1 MTAPA
6 VHPLALIDPA
16 AQLGPGCEVGAF
28 AIIGARVELGPDC
41 RVGPHAVIEGPCRIG
56 RGNQIFQFAS
66 IGTAPQDLGYAGE
79 ATELLMGEHNVVR
92 EFVTINRGTVKGG
105 GITRVG
111 SHNLFMAY
119 CHVAH
124 DCRIGDHVVMANAA
138 TLAGHVS
145 VDDHA
150 ILGGLSAVHQFAR
163 VGAHAILGGGTMAPL
178 DVPPYMMAA
187 GNHASLH
194 GINVRGLARRGI
206 SRDTILQIKRAYRI
220 LFRSGQRLEDAMD
233 EVRRRG
239 LDAPEVTHLLEFIR
253 STHRGITRP

>member
-1 MTAPA
+1 MTARIHPQA
-6 VHPLALIDPA
+6 VIDA
-16 AQLGPGCEVGAF
+16 SARIGDGCVIGPF
-28 AIIGARVELGPDC
+28 AVIGAGVEIGDHS
-41 RVGPHAVIEGPCRIG
+41 RIGAHAVIEGPTRLG
-56 RGNQIFQFAS
+56 VHNHVFQFAS
-66 IGTAPQDLGYAGE
+66 IGTAPQDLGYRGE
-79 ATELLMGEHNVVR
+79 FTELHVGSHNTIR

-105 GITRVG
+105 GITRIG
-111 SHNLFMAY
+111 NHNLLMAY

-124 DCRIGDHVVMANAA
+124 DCCIGDQVVMANAA

-145 VDDHA
+145 VEDHA
-150 ILGGLSAVHQFAR
+150 ILGGLSAVHQYAR

-178 DVPPYMMAA
+178 DIPPYMMAA

-206 SRDTILQIKRAYRI
+206 SRETIVQIKRAYRL

-239 LDAPEVTHLLEFIR
+239 LSAPEIAYLLEFIR
-253 STHRGITRP
+253 SSKRGITRP

>member
-1 MTAPA
+1 MSAHIHALA
-6 VHPLALIDPA
+6 VVDADAKIGSDCRI
-16 AQLGPGCEVGAF
+16 GPF
-28 AIIGARVELGPDC
+28 AVIGAGVEIGDHC
-41 RVGPHAVIEGPCRIG
+41 QIGAHAVIEGPTRLG
-56 RGNQIFQFAS
+56 SHNQVFQFAS
-66 IGTAPQDLGYAGE
+66 VGTAPQDLGYQGE
-79 ATELLMGEHNVVR
+79 PTALEIGSHNTLR

-105 GITRVG
+105 GVTRIG
-111 SHNLFMAY
+111 SHNLLMAY

-124 DCRIGDHVVMANAA
+124 DCCIGDQVVMANAA

-145 VDDHA
+145 IEDHA

-206 SRDTILQIKRAYRI
+206 SRETILQIKRAYRL

-233 EVRRRG
+233 EVLRRG
-239 LDAPEVTHLLEFIR
+239 LDAPEVAHLLDFIKN
-253 STHRGITRP
+253 TKRGVTRP

>member
-1 MTAPA
+1 MSTQIHA
-6 VHPLALIDPA
+6 LALVDADAKIGSDCRI
-16 AQLGPGCEVGAF
+16 GPF
-28 AIIGARVELGPDC
+28 AVIGAGVEIGDHC
-41 RVGPHAVIEGPCRIG
+41 QIGAHAVIEGPTRLG
-56 RGNQIFQFAS
+56 SHNQVFQFAS
-66 IGTAPQDLGYAGE
+66 VGTAPQDLGYQGE
-79 ATELLMGEHNVVR
+79 PTALEIGSHNTLR

-105 GITRVG
+105 GVTRIG
-111 SHNLFMAY
+111 SHNLLMAY

-124 DCRIGDHVVMANAA
+124 DCCIGDQVVMANAA

-145 VDDHA
+145 IEDHA

-206 SRDTILQIKRAYRI
+206 SRETILQIKRAYRL

-233 EVRRRG
+233 EVLRRG
-239 LDAPEVTHLLEFIR
+239 LDAPEVAHLLDFIKN
-253 STHRGITRP
+253 TKRGVTRP